1 MCAGGDSKNTEA
13 LIWNVGVIV
22 VIYTVSTLN

>member
-1 MCAGGDSKNTEA
+1 MCAGGDGKNTEA